1 MKDSMFYKK
10 APLDGAFF
18 RKVNNGVV
26 PVFRK
31 SPKLNMTQMAYARPA
46 PYVRP
51 MFK

>member
-10 APLDGAFF
+10 VPADSAFF
-18 RKVNNGVV
+18 RKVTKDVS
-26 PVFRK
+26 PIFRK
-31 SPKLNMTQMAYARPA
+31 APKLNQKQM

>member
-18 RKVNNGVV
+18 RKVSKDVV
-26 PVFRK
+26 PIFRK
-31 SPKLNMTQMAYARPA
+31 APKLDKKQM